1 MSGKTFIQLSFF
13 VFIFLTFFVHG
24 EADNKAVHEMD
35 LKEIIRKLSKEN
47 TLLKEENEKLKERD
61 VESDIADIKRIL
73 DSYGEDLTS
82 LRINQGHIV
91 ESIDEH
97 SLSLANINTAL
108 SSNAEK
114 FASHDQ
120 IFVEHQTFMGE
131 NRAIIDS
138 HTQIVNDHQGFIQA
152 NIQGITNNANR
163 IQENAN
169 GIVKNTQD
177 IQAVLDTFNYYK
189 SSQVKFVAETPYGG
203 GEYNPENVRLTFAV
217 KHLDTHNALSDSQFF
232 APISGLYGFI
242 FTADFRLYDER
253 DWQGFIHVN
262 VNEAQAKV
270 YMFDSRNDDEIWQA
284 YSIFF
289 VLFLNQGDRVDIS
302 TSGEPCYD
310 ISRNPATLMGYL
322 MQ

>member
-1 MSGKTFIQLSFF
+1 MFGKTFIQLSFF
-13 VFIFLTFFVHG
+13 VFIFLAFFGHG

-35 LKEIIRKLSKEN
+35 LTEIIRKLSKEN

-163 IQENAN
+163 IQENVN

-322 MQ
+322 M

>member
-1 MSGKTFIQLSFF
+1 MFGKTFIQLSFF

-97 SLSLANINTAL
+97 SISLANINTAL
-108 SSNAEK
+108 TSNAEK

-322 MQ
+322 M

>member
-1 MSGKTFIQLSFF
+1 MERLTTKLSMRW
-13 VFIFLTFFVHG
+13 T
-24 EADNKAVHEMD
+24 D

-163 IQENAN
+163 IQENVN

-322 MQ
+322 M

>member
-1 MSGKTFIQLSFF
+1 MSGKTFNQLSVF
-13 VFIFLTFFVHG
+13 VFIFLAFFGHG

-163 IQENAN
+163 IQENVN

-322 MQ
+322 M

>member
-1 MSGKTFIQLSFF
+1 MFGKTFIQLSFF
-13 VFIFLTFFVHG
+13 VFIFLAFFGHG

-35 LKEIIRKLSKEN
+35 LTEIIRKLSKEN

-114 FASHDQ
+114 FAIHDQ
-120 IFVEHQTFMGE
+120 KFVEHQTFMGE

-322 MQ
+322 M